1 MVSIHTHTHTHLLW
15 FRSSFRGRLSPLVLM
30 GNSQH
35 VRPPQRRPFSWPH
48 AWPVQ
53 GQCSALCPSPSEWP
67 RVTVGAW
74 GQIKMPASNFA
85 PTGLSVQICPKIC
98 PLPNT
103 QNSTTTSTH
112 DRNTHC
118 LQSNW
123 AAVERCTHSDPRSF
137 SVSHTLTIH
146 THAQTGLTP
155 CNCTN
160 TPSHGLWSIL
170 RD

>member
-1 MVSIHTHTHTHLLW
+1 MVSIYLRTHTRTLSGPAP
-15 FRSSFRGRLSPLVLM
+15 RSSFRGRHSSPTLM

-35 VRPPQRRPFSWPH
+35 VRPPQRHPFSCLH
-48 AWPVQ
+48 AWPVS

-67 RVTVGAW
+67 EVTARAW

-98 PLPNT
+98 PLLTT
-103 QNSTTTSTH
+103 QKSTTTSTQ
-112 DRNTHC
+112 DRNTCC

-123 AAVERCTHSDPRSF
+123 TTVEHCTHSNPHSF

-146 THAQTGLTP
+146 IRTHWADPL
-155 CNCTN
+155 
-160 TPSHGLWSIL
+160 
-170 RD
+170 